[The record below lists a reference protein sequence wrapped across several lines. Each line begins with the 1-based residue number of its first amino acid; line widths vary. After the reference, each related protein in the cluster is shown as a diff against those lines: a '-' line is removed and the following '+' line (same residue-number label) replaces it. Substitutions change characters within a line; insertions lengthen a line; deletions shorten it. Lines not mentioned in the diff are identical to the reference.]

1 MMVKKALAALTALTL
16 SAGLFPSAAVVYAQ
30 TDPSSYESGHYA
42 WFKDQL
48 TPTAQKFYAA
58 FVQMYANGDLAKGN
72 CLYDVTELIGQ
83 DALEAYA
90 LGNTRLLY
98 EMGAARDAFD
108 ADYPELFYVD
118 FSEFTLRVTTDNK
131 KYRATLGTGRSDNYL
146 ADGIETGGDD
156 VAAKAAAL
164 ERKVDEIVSGATG
177 SDRAKAVYVHD
188 TIVNET
194 TDYALETDARAE
206 NAAYVRGAYGALVC
220 GESLCEGYAKAYK
233 LILDRLG
240 IPCVTVQGVYE
251 DANSGG
257 AQEHMWNYVELDGVW
272 YAVDATMDDPR
283 GSAPTQEYLLCNMET
298 MGATHTANGILSEAN
313 FEFAYPALNALGGG
327 TDGEGDA
334 DFTIT
339 VGETVTDGELSYYDL
354 TVSYKGMGQAAAA
367 EQGYY
372 FLIDY
377 NGEGK
382 WAYITPEIYAGAIV
396 DTETSMTFPV
406 YNSDSVSSIQFGI
419 TQTPKSGDALDD
431 LYFSGDTSQIV
442 RSDTV
447 TTSFSST
454 YYSPP
459 YIDWVTPSNQS
470 YITPGK
476 EYDVVVTYSKALK
489 QTGEIGVTFTS
500 DSQIATNGSTLTDV
514 RWSQSEPNVLRFK
527 FTASLNYGGV
537 SCFYYFNVS
546 GLVGADS
553 DKAPNSLALFAKNS
567 AFYCCPTVDGWAVY
581 GTPVLLQSGDMS
593 AENWTYSDGT
603 SVADDVSFRLALIA
617 SKASE
622 SENQSYQNIIKEEG
636 VSVLSSE
643 TYNLTLNL
651 CEKQIAALG
660 DGQRLKIMLPYPEGY
675 DPANAETSFRAY
687 HFDKDDNP
695 EVIDC
700 YMNEYGIVIFCTS
713 FSPFTVVEVGA
724 QASDNKNVLI
734 TATKG
739 GTVSDDF
746 VSLSQGSRQVTVT
759 PSAGYVIDSITVG
772 GKPVAVSDENGCTLE
787 LSYDT
792 LGANT
797 SVDVRFV
804 AKSVK
809 DAETAAGV
817 SVVVSSPYNSP
828 LPKAQD
834 DASAFNTVIVV
845 SCVAAAGIA
854 VAIAA
859 VLVVMTVRD
868 KKRRGA
874 R

>member
-1 MMVKKALAALTALTL
+1 MVKKAMAALTALALT
-16 SAGLFPSAAVVYAQ
+16 AGFAPSAAFASAQ
-30 TDPSSYESGHYA
+30 SSQIPYESAHYT

-58 FVQMYANGDLAKGN
+58 FEQMYANGDLAKGN
-72 CLYDVTELIGQ
+72 CLYDVTDLIGQ
-83 DALEAYA
+83 DALEGYA
-90 LGNTRLLY
+90 LGNTQLLY

-108 ADYPELFYVD
+108 ADYPELFYID

-146 ADGIETGGDD
+146 ADGIQTGGDD
-156 VAAKAAAL
+156 VAAKVAAL
-164 ERKVDEIVSGATG
+164 DGKVDEIVSGATG
-177 SDRAKAVYVHD
+177 TDRAKAVYVHD
-188 TIVNET
+188 TIVKET
-194 TDYALETDARAE
+194 TDYASETDARAG

-220 GESLCEGYAKAYK
+220 GESVCKGYAKAYK
-233 LILDRLG
+233 LIMDRLG

-283 GSAPTQEYLLCNMET
+283 NSAPTQEYLLCNMET
-298 MGATHTANGILSEAN
+298 MGATHTANGVLSEAN
-313 FEFAYPALNALGGG
+313 FEFTYPALNALGGG

-339 VGETVTDGELSYYDL
+339 VGETETDGELSYYDL

-382 WAYITPEIYAGAIV
+382 WAYITPSLYAGAIV
-396 DTETSMTFPV
+396 DTQTSMTFPV
-406 YNSDSVSSIQFGI
+406 NNSASVSSIQFGI
-419 TQTPKSGDALDD
+419 TQTPKSSDSLSD
-431 LYFSGDTSQIV
+431 LYFSGDASEIV
-442 RSDTV
+442 KSETV

-459 YIDWVTPSNQS
+459 YIYSVTPSNQT

-489 QTGEIGVTFTS
+489 QTGEISVTFTS

-514 RWSQSEPNVLRFK
+514 QWSQSEPNVLRFK
-527 FTASLNYGGV
+527 FTASLDYGGV
-537 SCFYYFNVS
+537 SCFYYFNLS

-553 DKAPNSLALFAKNS
+553 DKAPNSLALYAKNS
-567 AFYCCPTVDGWAVY
+567 AFYCCPTADGWAVY
-581 GTPVLLQSGDMS
+581 GTPVLLQSGDLS
-593 AENWTYSDGT
+593 AEDWTYADGT
-603 SVADDVSFRLALIA
+603 SVADNVSFRLALIA

-622 SENQSYQNIIKEEG
+622 SDNQYYQDIIEDKG

-643 TYNLTLNL
+643 TYNLTLSL
-651 CEKQIAALG
+651 CEKQIASLG
-660 DGQRLKIMLPYPEGY
+660 EGQRLKIMLPYPDGY
-675 DPANAETSFRAY
+675 DPEDVNTSFRAY
-687 HFDKDDNP
+687 HFDKDNNS
-695 EVIDC
+695 EEIEC
-700 YMNEYGIVIFCTS
+700 YMNEYGIVIFCRS
-713 FSPFTVVEVGA
+713 FSPFTVVEVEA

-739 GTVSDDF
+739 GTVSDDLI
-746 VSLSQGSRQVTVT
+746 SLSQGSRQVTVT

-787 LSYDT
+787 LSYDS

-797 SVDVRFV
+797 TVDVRFV

-817 SVVVSSPYNSP
+817 SVVVSSPFNSP

-834 DASAFNTVIVV
+834 DASALNTVIVV
-845 SCVAAAGIA
+845 SCVAAAA
-854 VAIAA
+854 VAVVIAA
-859 VLVVMTVRD
+859 VLVVMTLRD